1 MGETPPMDEEK
12 PKIRWKTYAVS
23 PFWAA
28 LLILPAWV
36 VPPFR
41 QMFEEMGKGTVLPL
55 PTRAIL
61 AIPWVA
67 WIVLCIL
74 VPGTLIWK
82 ANVLSRKAAHRVD
95 LAAAGLCFIAGGF
108 VVVALFLPLIQL
120 Q

>member
-1 MGETPPMDEEK
+1 MGADR
-12 PKIRWKTYAVS
+12 PKIRWQTYAV
-23 PFWAA
+23 AA
-28 LLILPAWV
+28 CWEGLLIGAAIVLPL
-36 VPPFR
+36 FR
-41 QMFEEMGKGTVLPL
+41 VMVEEMGKGTVLPM

-82 ANVLSRKAAHRVD
+82 SKVLPRKVAHRVD
-95 LAAAGLCFIAGGF
+95 LAAAVLCFIAGGF